1 MNGQNLNAEKFVS
14 EKLFLWLVH
23 GYVLKTWKSTPKSCC
38 INVLFKYKEKLR
50 SHFLYA
56 FLWLLFWYYLHR
68 ILYFAQKWSNFPS
81 EHRLKCHLFCARCA
95 TRNVRLSYLWTWCN
109 AILGIY
115 IWLKKDG
122 VFFQQKKKLKNQIIF
137 LLWFDLSVSLLSK
150 WNFVRLKRFFYLENV
165 VFFPPKYVVLLRF
178 NADL

>member
-1 MNGQNLNAEKFVS
+1 MTSPWVRIKKNGNPHQNHVVS
-14 EKLFLWLVH
+14 MCCSNIKKN
-23 GYVLKTWKSTPKSCC
+23 YVCFAWQNEFDF
-38 INVLFKYKEKLR
+38 I
-50 SHFLYA
+50 YA

-95 TRNVRLSYLWTWCN
+95 KRNVRLSYLWTWCN
-109 AILGIY
+109 AIPSIY
-115 IWLKKDG
+115 IWLRKDG

-150 WNFVRLKRFFYLENV
+150 WNFVRSKRLFYLENV
-165 VFFPPKYVVLLRF
+165 VFSAKYVVSRICCLITVQRWPLMK
-178 NADL
+178 

>member
-1 MNGQNLNAEKFVS
+1 MASPWVRIKKNGNPHQNHVVS
-14 EKLFLWLVH
+14 MCCSNIKKN
-23 GYVLKTWKSTPKSCC
+23 YVRFARQ
-38 INVLFKYKEKLR
+38 ND
-50 SHFLYA
+50 FLYA

-109 AILGIY
+109 ASPGIY
-115 IWLKKDG
+115 IWLRKDEG
-122 VFFQQKKKLKNQIIF
+122 FFSTEKEIEKSDYIFIMIWFVGELVVKVKLCPLEMV
-137 LLWFDLSVSLLSK
+137 LLFRK
-150 WNFVRLKRFFYLENV
+150 CFF
-165 VFFPPKYVVLLRF
+165 FCKYVVLLRF

>member
-1 MNGQNLNAEKFVS
+1 MASPWVRIKKNGNPHQNHVVS
-14 EKLFLWLVH
+14 M
-23 GYVLKTWKSTPKSCC
+23 CC
-38 INVLFKYKEKLR
+38 SNIKKNNVCFA
-50 SHFLYA
+50 FLYA

-109 AILGIY
+109 ATLGIY

-122 VFFQQKKKLKNQIIF
+122 VFFNRKRNWKIRLYFYYDLICPWACCQSET
-137 LLWFDLSVSLLSK
+137 LSV
-150 WNFVRLKRFFYLENV
+150 WNGSFI
-165 VFFPPKYVVLLRF
+165 
-178 NADL
+178 